1 MEVEKKLAVVC
12 EKIYNKTYTNKDR
25 AILIFFH
32 AFYSKRTKAYF
43 KEYFKKED
51 NRLAGLKAT
60 LDKLEKENQRAIPKF
75 KSGDSVYLLVK
86 DHDNRPYTIY
96 GIHINQNN
104 KIGYTYL
111 NEDKEESN
119 YIYPETLFVYRNMG
133 RLDIDKTS
141 FEDLLNDLKSK
152 DESWA

>member
-1 MEVEKKLAVVC
+1 MEVEKKLSVIC
-12 EKIYNKTYTNKDR
+12 ERMYNKTHTKKDK
-25 AILIFFH
+25 AVLFFFNT
-32 AFYSKRTKAYF
+32 FYAKRTDAYL
-43 KEYFKKED
+43 KEYFNKED
-51 NRLAGLKAT
+51 VRIAELKAT
-60 LDKLEKENQRAIPKF
+60 LEKLEKQNKPAIPKF

-96 GIHINQNN
+96 GIHIHQNN

-111 NEDKEESN
+111 NEEKEASN
-119 YIYPETLFVYRNMG
+119 YIYPESLFVYRNTG
-133 RLDIDKTS
+133 RLEVDKTS